1 MEWKKMETEQVYE
14 FEFGNLCSCMDGDD
28 FIMFEALQIDCDGI
42 CWEMTLEDFTNIT
55 SGLFEDN
62 ETHWWKISNLKLW
75 DGNHGGYG
83 KAKDAEALLELMTVR
98 SDWNIK
104 GKVFNDRIEYSLSH
118 HDAPMGSNTV
128 VTMITEEQREELG
141 LY

>member
-1 MEWKKMETEQVYE
+1 METEQVYE
-14 FEFGNLCSCMDGDD
+14 FEFGTYCSCMESDD
-28 FIMFEALQIDCDGI
+28 FVMLNALQTECDGI
-42 CWEMTLEDFTNIT
+42 CWEMALEDFTDIV
-55 SGLFEDN
+55 SGLFEVN
-62 ETHWWKISNLKLW
+62 ETLWWKVSNLGLW
-75 DGNHGGYG
+75 DGNHSGYG
-83 KAKDAEALLELMTVR
+83 KAKDAEELLRLMTVN

-118 HDAPMGSNTV
+118 HDSMGSNTV

>member
-14 FEFGNLCSCMDGDD
+14 FEFGNLCSCMESDD
-28 FIMFEALQIDCDGI
+28 FIMFESLQIDCDGI
-42 CWEMTLEDFTNIT
+42 CWEMALEDFTDIT

-128 VTMITEEQREELG
+128 VTMITDEQREELG

>member
-1 MEWKKMETEQVYE
+1 METEQVYE
-14 FEFGNLCSCMDGDD
+14 FGFGNLCSCMESDD
-28 FIMFEALQIDCDGI
+28 FIMIEALQIECDGI
-42 CWEMTLEDFTNIT
+42 CWEMALEDFTNIT
-55 SGLFEDN
+55 SGLFEVN
-62 ETHWWKISNLKLW
+62 ETYWWKVSNLKLW

-83 KAKDAEALLELMTVR
+83 KAKNAEELLRLMTVR
-98 SDWNIK
+98 GDWDIK

-128 VTMITEEQREELG
+128 LTMITDEQREELG

>member
-1 MEWKKMETEQVYE
+1 METEQVYE
-14 FEFGNLCSCMDGDD
+14 FGFGTYCSCMESDD
-28 FIMFEALQIDCDGI
+28 FIMIEALQTECDGI
-42 CWEMTLEDFTNIT
+42 CWEMALEDFTDIV
-55 SGLFEDN
+55 SGLFEVN
-62 ETHWWKISNLKLW
+62 ETLWWKVSNLGLW
-75 DGNHGGYG
+75 DGNHSGYG
-83 KAKDAEALLELMTVR
+83 KAKDAEELLRLMTVN

-118 HDAPMGSNTV
+118 HDSMGSNTV